1 MRSIA
6 GRGLVWL
13 SISVLGLALA
23 RVGPNLCSHCHGAL
37 HRRKVKHL
45 HWELAYA
52 FLGELGDELG
62 NELASGVACHSRVSS
77 PELLKRLIAV
87 GHTPQVEMR
96 SLNQH
101 RELRRERLAKGAS
114 GHDRWSPRLATT
126 PPLCIKRYPGCAI
139 ACSVKGVI
147 RISKEAAMHGN
158 MIVMHG

>member
-1 MRSIA
+1 
-6 GRGLVWL
+6 
-13 SISVLGLALA
+13 
-23 RVGPNLCSHCHGAL
+23 
-37 HRRKVKHL
+37 
-45 HWELAYA
+45 
-52 FLGELGDELG
+52 
-62 NELASGVACHSRVSS
+62 
-77 PELLKRLIAV
+77 
-87 GHTPQVEMR
+87 MR

-158 MIVMHG
+158 MIVMDVARDQQEHGAIPAGTIASVKHVR